1 MFLDARFESDLES
14 LESRGQ
20 QLLLLA
26 KVREKA
32 GNIQAALS
40 VLKEAKESQTRY
52 IRLTMASNAVEQK
65 HVVADICMAMADHAS
80 SIRDYDQAVLHYK
93 EALSYKPVDIK
104 ALLSL
109 AKLYMQVI
117 IF

>member
-1 MFLDARFESDLES
+1 MDS

-40 VLKEAKESQTRY
+40 VLKEAKESQMRY
-52 IRLTMASNAVEQK
+52 IQRLTMASSAMEQK
-65 HVVADICMAMADHAS
+65 HVVAEICVAMADHAS

-93 EALSYKPVDIK
+93 EALSYKAADIK

-117 IF
+117 IS